1 MWSTAGINTHSV
13 RDSHLSFTL
22 CSEKISCAIF
32 TCSTKFQDFFFKFS
46 NQKHDSKSHYKV
58 FQCKIDNN
66 DQLLYENI
74 PILFFLS
81 TSLNVLI
88 FTVNFNIYIV
98 DYFSLNLSLPVTIES
113 WYSNFFSLLSKLPL
127 ISIIFYWNILKICCS
142 KIFFFFSPNK
152 CQYYPNK
159 WKKNYE
165 FHYSN

>member
-1 MWSTAGINTHSV
+1 MINCRNKHTF
-13 RDSHLSFTL
+13 RTRQPPFLYLMFWENLLSHFYLL
-22 CSEKISCAIF
+22 P
-32 TCSTKFQDFFFKFS
+32 KFQDFFFKFS
-46 NQKHDSKSHYKV
+46 DQKHDSKSHYKV